1 MDKLNFYKSTKEF
14 LSNYE
19 NKINNKLEEITLLIK
34 EKYKNLKF
42 LLPLIKV
49 FKKNPNMLLLSFL
62 LLCLMFLSNIVN
74 LFFTLILIDSI
85 ILSLLIF
92 NNSTI
97 KLNARK
103 LARNVLSLFIL
114 YTSILGNII
123 SLILVI
129 LMFSDSNIFLKSFII
144 NFLGKILNIVFSLF
158 PYIKNIYPSL
168 SDLNSDFV
176 IQSSST
182 EKKSFTELT
191 SSTESTESTK

>member
-1 MDKLNFYKSTKEF
+1 MDKLNFYKSTTEF
-14 LSNYE
+14 FINYD
-19 NKINNKLEEITLLIK
+19 NKISNKLEEITTLIK

-42 LLPLIKV
+42 LLPLIKIL
-49 FKKNPNMLLLSFL
+49 KKNPNILILSFL
-62 LLCLMFLSNIVN
+62 LLCFTFLSNIIN
-74 LFFTLILIDSI
+74 LFFVLILTDAI

-92 NNSTI
+92 NNTFI
-97 KLNARK
+97 KKNARK

>member
-1 MDKLNFYKSTKEF
+1 MDKLTFYKSTKDF

-34 EKYKNLKF
+34 EKYRNLKF

-62 LLCLMFLSNIVN
+62 LLCLVFLSNIVN
-74 LFFTLILIDSI
+74 LFFVLILTDAIV
-85 ILSLLIF
+85 LSLLIF
-92 NNSTI
+92 NNTSI

-114 YTSILGNII
+114 YTNILGNII

-129 LMFSDSNIFLKSFII
+129 LMFSDSSKFIKSFII
-144 NFLGKILNIVFSLF
+144 NFLGKIINFMFSFFPIV
-158 PYIKNIYPSL
+158 KKIYPSITE
-168 SDLNSDFV
+168 LNSDV
-176 IQSSST
+176 IIESSS
-182 EKKSFTELT
+182 ESKESFTEA
-191 SSTESTESTK
+191 STTIESTE

>member
-1 MDKLNFYKSTKEF
+1 MDKLNFYKSTKDF

-49 FKKNPNMLLLSFL
+49 FKKNPNILLLSFL
-62 LLCLMFLSNIVN
+62 FLCLVFLSNIVN

-85 ILSLLIF
+85 VLSLLIF
-92 NNSTI
+92 NNAAI

-114 YTSILGNII
+114 YTNILGNIV
-123 SLILVI
+123 SLTLVI
-129 LMFSDSNIFLKSFII
+129 LMFNDNNKFIKSFII
-144 NFLGKILNIVFSLF
+144 NFLGRVINFIFSLF
-158 PYIKNIYPSL
+158 PIIRNVYPSITE
-168 SDLNSDFV
+168 LNSEV
-176 IQSSST
+176 IVLSSS
-182 EKKSFTELT
+182 ESKDSFTEASKT
-191 SSTESTESTK
+191 TDYTE

>member
-49 FKKNPNMLLLSFL
+49 FKKNPNMLLISFL
-62 LLCLMFLSNIVN
+62 LLCLVFLSNIVN

-85 ILSLLIF
+85 VLSLLIF
-92 NNSTI
+92 NNTTI

-114 YTSILGNII
+114 YTNVLGNII
-123 SLILVI
+123 SLTLVI
-129 LMFSDSNIFLKSFII
+129 LMFNDNNRFIKSFII
-144 NFLGKILNIVFSLF
+144 NFLGKIINFVFSLF
-158 PYIKNIYPSL
+158 PIIRNVYPSITE
-168 SDLNSDFV
+168 LNSEV
-176 IQSSST
+176 IVQ
-182 EKKSFTELT
+182 
-191 SSTESTESTK
+191 SSTESRTSFTEASKTSDSTE

>member
-1 MDKLNFYKSTKEF
+1 MDKLNFYKSTKDF

-19 NKINNKLEEITLLIK
+19 NKINNKLEEITILIK

-62 LLCLMFLSNIVN
+62 LLCLVFLSNIIN
-74 LFFTLILIDSI
+74 LFFILILTDAIV
-85 ILSLLIF
+85 LSLLIF
-92 NNSTI
+92 NNTNI

-114 YTSILGNII
+114 YTNILGNII

-129 LMFSDSNIFLKSFII
+129 LMFSDSSKFIKSFII
-144 NFLGKILNIVFSLF
+144 NFLGKIINFIFSFF
-158 PYIKNIYPSL
+158 PIIKKVYPSL
-168 SDLNSDFV
+168 SELNSDV
-176 IQSSST
+176 IVVTSSES
-182 EKKSFTELT
+182 KVSFTEESKT
-191 SSTESTESTK
+191 IESTE

>member
-14 LSNYE
+14 LLNYE
-19 NKINNKLEEITLLIK
+19 NKINNKLEEITILIK

-62 LLCLMFLSNIVN
+62 LLCLVFLSNIIN
-74 LFFTLILIDSI
+74 LFFILILTDAIV
-85 ILSLLIF
+85 LSLLIF
-92 NNSTI
+92 NNTNI

-114 YTSILGNII
+114 YTNILGNII

-129 LMFSDSNIFLKSFII
+129 LMFSDSSKFIKSFII
-144 NFLGKILNIVFSLF
+144 NFLGKVINFIFSIF
-158 PYIKNIYPSL
+158 PIIKNVYPSL
-168 SDLNSDFV
+168 SELNSEV
-176 IQSSST
+176 IIETSSES
-182 EKKSFTELT
+182 KVSFTEASKT
-191 SSTESTESTK
+191 TESSG

>member
-1 MDKLNFYKSTKEF
+1 MDKLTFYKSTKEF

-42 LLPLIKV
+42 LLPIIKV

-62 LLCLMFLSNIVN
+62 LLCLVFLSNIVN

-85 ILSLLIF
+85 ILSLFIF
-92 NNSTI
+92 NNATI

-114 YTSILGNII
+114 YTNILGNII
-123 SLILVI
+123 SLTLVL
-129 LMFSDSNIFLKSFII
+129 LMFNDNNRFIKSFII
-144 NFLGKILNIVFSLF
+144 NFLGKIINFVFSFF
-158 PYIKNIYPSL
+158 PIIKKIYPSITE
-168 SDLNSDFV
+168 LNSD
-176 IQSSST
+176 IIIESSS
-182 EKKSFTELT
+182 ESKASFTEVSKT
-191 SSTESTESTK
+191 TDSTE

>member
-1 MDKLNFYKSTKEF
+1 MDNLNFYKSTKEF

-62 LLCLMFLSNIVN
+62 LLCLVFLSNIVN

-97 KLNARK
+97 KLNAKK

-114 YTSILGNII
+114 YTNILGNIV
-123 SLILVI
+123 SLSLVI
-129 LMFSDSNIFLKSFII
+129 LMFNDSNKFIKSFII
-144 NFLGKILNIVFSLF
+144 TFLGKIINFIFSFFPIIKKVYPTIVELKSEVLEF
-158 PYIKNIYPSL
+158 
-168 SDLNSDFV
+168 
-176 IQSSST
+176 SSSEIKT
-182 EKKSFTELT
+182 SFTE
-191 SSTESTESTK
+191 SSKSTDST

>member
-85 ILSLLIF
+85 VLSLLIF
-92 NNSTI
+92 NNTTI

-114 YTSILGNII
+114 YTNILGNII
-123 SLILVI
+123 SLTLVI
-129 LMFSDSNIFLKSFII
+129 LMFNDNNRFIKSFII
-144 NFLGKILNIVFSLF
+144 NFLGKVINFIFSLF
-158 PYIKNIYPSL
+158 PIIRNVYPSITQ
-168 SDLNSDFV
+168 LNSDV
-176 IQSSST
+176 IVESSS
-182 EKKSFTELT
+182 ESKASFTEASKT
-191 SSTESTESTK
+191 TDSTE

>member
-1 MDKLNFYKSTKEF
+1 MDKLTFYKSTKEF

-42 LLPLIKV
+42 LLPIIKV

-85 ILSLLIF
+85 VLSLLIF
-92 NNSTI
+92 NNTTI

-114 YTSILGNII
+114 YTNILGNII
-123 SLILVI
+123 SLTLVL
-129 LMFSDSNIFLKSFII
+129 LMFNDNNRFIKSFII
-144 NFLGKILNIVFSLF
+144 NFLGKIINFVFSFF
-158 PYIKNIYPSL
+158 PIIKKIYPSITE
-168 SDLNSDFV
+168 LNSD
-176 IQSSST
+176 IIIESSSDS
-182 EKKSFTELT
+182 KASFTEVSKT
-191 SSTESTESTK
+191 TDSTE

>member
-49 FKKNPNMLLLSFL
+49 LKKNPNMLLLSFL

-85 ILSLLIF
+85 VLSLLIF
-92 NNSTI
+92 NNTTI

-114 YTSILGNII
+114 YTNILGNII
-123 SLILVI
+123 SLTLVI
-129 LMFSDSNIFLKSFII
+129 LMFNDNNRFIKSFII
-144 NFLGKILNIVFSLF
+144 NFLGKVINFIFSLF
-158 PYIKNIYPSL
+158 PIIRNVYPSITQ
-168 SDLNSDFV
+168 LNSDV
-176 IQSSST
+176 IVESSS
-182 EKKSFTELT
+182 ESKASFTEASKT
-191 SSTESTESTK
+191 TDSTE